1 MEKILIIEGEK
12 IHNVGYRP
20 FLLAESLKRKK
31 ITNFEA
37 ENLEKD
43 EKQKDEKQKVIIS
56 MVGDEQKILEF
67 VEHIKNNFPSYA
79 KNCKILS
86 EEDRCPSEVMHINDF
101 RDVLAVE
108 QQNNIVQGGLK
119 INDKLDNID
128 HKLDKLDNIDHK
140 LDNLI
145 TGMHEDFD
153 KMDKKYDKVS
163 QKIGS
168 IDSRMESID
177 SSIKDLANAIRTFA
191 EALKNDA
198 DKKNKTV

>member
-20 FLLAESLKRKK
+20 FLLAEALKRKK

-37 ENLEKD
+37 ENIEKD

-86 EEDRCPSEVMHINDF
+86 EQDRCPSEVMHINDF

-108 QQNNIVQGGLK
+108 QQNNIVQGGLQ
-119 INDKLDNID
+119 INDKLDN
-128 HKLDKLDNIDHK
+128 
-140 LDNLI
+140 LI
-145 TGMHEDFD
+145 IGMHKDFD
-153 KMDKKYDKVS
+153 NMDKKYDKIS
-163 QKIGS
+163 QKIES

-177 SSIKDLANAIRTFA
+177 NSIKDLANAIRTFA
-191 EALKNDA
+191 EALKNDT

>member
-20 FLLAESLKRKK
+20 FLLADALKRKK

-37 ENLEKD
+37 ENIEKG
-43 EKQKDEKQKVIIS
+43 EKQKDEKQKVIVS

-67 VEHIKNNFPSYA
+67 TEHIKNNFPSYA

-108 QQNNIVQGGLK
+108 QQNNIVQGGLQ
-119 INDKLDNID
+119 IN
-128 HKLDKLDNIDHK
+128 DKLDNIDHK

-163 QKIGS
+163 QKIES
-168 IDSRMESID
+168 VDSRMESID
-177 SSIKDLANAIRTFA
+177 NSIKDLANAIRMFA